1 MSVWLMWLIWS
12 WLGLFGFKT
21 LLFVNLKCSTGYM
34 NVLSVDVQT
43 AAKSSLL
50 LKSDLTECLDSG
62 DAALINRLTLQTI
75 AEQTV
80 CFSGIYRLSL
90 SAASVRPPR
99 LLFCLSGFVTV
110 VVCHT
115 TRRSDAPHEQ
125 PEGRLN
131 PSCKY
136 HISYVFFLLS
146 KFLKTNVCVP
156 ENGFEL
162 TVWIQ
167 SQLLHIVLLYAA
179 IVPWWTVTHV
189 QHTCGGKLLVEYL
202 HESMVITIPMT
213 GWEGGENNQSLL
225 RLLPPKLTVSFYK
238 ALINVT
244 TSFT

>member
-1 MSVWLMWLIWS
+1 MFRQQL
-12 WLGLFGFKT
+12 
-21 LLFVNLKCSTGYM
+21 NP
-34 NVLSVDVQT
+34 
-43 AAKSSLL
+43 
-50 LKSDLTECLDSG
+50 
-62 DAALINRLTLQTI
+62 
-75 AEQTV
+75 V
-80 CFSGIYRLSL
+80 CFSNQIWQSVWTLVTQLWSIVSPSKRSRSRRCVSAGSTDCRCLRRLSDLLDCSSVSLGL
-90 SAASVRPPR
+90 SLLSCVTQQDALTLHTSSQRVVWIR
-99 LLFCLSGFVTV
+99 LANI
-110 VVCHT
+110 H
-115 TRRSDAPHEQ
+115 
-125 PEGRLN
+125 
-131 PSCKY
+131 
-136 HISYVFFLLS
+136 VFFLLS

>member
-1 MSVWLMWLIWS
+1 M
-12 WLGLFGFKT
+12 FGFKT

-62 DAALINRLTLQTI
+62 DAALINRLALQTI

-162 TVWIQ
+162 AV
-167 SQLLHIVLLYAA
+167 
-179 IVPWWTVTHV
+179 
-189 QHTCGGKLLVEYL
+189 
-202 HESMVITIPMT
+202 
-213 GWEGGENNQSLL
+213 
-225 RLLPPKLTVSFYK
+225 
-238 ALINVT
+238 
-244 TSFT
+244 